1 MSVPDL
7 YLVPPEISFMR
18 HDHRCHF
25 FCNRQCVAK
34 FLCVATA
41 TEIFE
46 VCAGTAAAICNIFLY
61 AADTFFGIFPP
72 LDHGREGHYVAGIMQ
87 VLFLPVTRDSI
98 VGCSLQNLHL
108 MHRVKNCV
116 HATSV
121 AKFFYCTATA
131 AATKFAR
138 AVHHNQNFSAPRP
151 PQKNCFAPRHEHH
164 GALTASL
171 TCVVFACECVWFCCA
186 CLRACVRACV
196 RASVCAGCFFMSL
209 VTTGVKTPSS
219 TI

>member
-34 FLCVATA
+34 FLCAATA

-151 PQKNCFAPRHEHH
+151 PQKIVLCRGTSAAAH
-164 GALTASL
+164 
-171 TCVVFACECVWFCCA
+171 
-186 CLRACVRACV
+186 
-196 RASVCAGCFFMSL
+196 
-209 VTTGVKTPSS
+209 
-219 TI
+219 